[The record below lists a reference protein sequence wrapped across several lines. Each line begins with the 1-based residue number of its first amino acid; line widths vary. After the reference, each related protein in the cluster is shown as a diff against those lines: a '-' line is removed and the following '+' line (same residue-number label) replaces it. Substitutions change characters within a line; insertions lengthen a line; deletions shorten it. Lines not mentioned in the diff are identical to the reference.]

1 MEKVVLLADP
11 KSNSW
16 SFTKKIKDY
25 LKQEKKI
32 NVPVDAIEITGFRNQ
47 EFRPRVPENIRG
59 KDVYF
64 IQDSTKE
71 PCRWWV
77 ELLLIKDLLL
87 NSSAEKEIF
96 VLPDLLW
103 SRQDR
108 KDMPHV
114 PISARALAESLA
126 YPSSISR
133 LISVDIHADQIQG
146 FYKSGLPF
154 DSLHS
159 FPSVVH
165 FLKEGKLISHL
176 EKLVIVSPDA
186 GGVKRAKTF
195 AKQLKSKYPIALIY
209 KDRAEPGEIE
219 NMTLVGDVRNKDVFI
234 VDDIIDSGN
243 TQVEAAQLLV
253 KHGAKKLYCYG
264 THGLFTKG
272 TEELKKYF
280 ELIMTS
286 NTHYK
291 GGNNVKVV
299 DLSPLFAE
307 TIYRA
312 QTGESI
318 SELFLTK

>member
-11 KSNSW
+11 KSNAW
-16 SFTKKIKDY
+16 DFTQKIQEY
-25 LKQEKKI
+25 IKQEKKI
-32 NVPVDAIEITGFRNQ
+32 DVPIDSVEIAEFRNR
-47 EFRPRVPENIRG
+47 ELRPRVPGNIRR
-59 KDVYF
+59 KDIYF
-64 IQDSTKE
+64 IHDSTKE

-87 NSSAEKEIF
+87 NSSAEKITF

-108 KDMPHV
+108 KDKPHV
-114 PISARALAESLA
+114 PISARALAESLV
-126 YPSSISR
+126 YPSSIDR
-133 LISVDIHADQIQG
+133 LISVDLHADQIQG
-146 FYKSGLPF
+146 FYQSGLPF

-159 FPSVVH
+159 FPSVVS
-165 FLKEGKLISHL
+165 FLKDKKPIGNL
-176 EKLVIVSPDA
+176 EKVVVVSPDA

-195 AKQLKSKYPIALIY
+195 ARKLNSKYPIALIY

-219 NMTLVGDVRNKDVFI
+219 NMTLVGNVKGKDVFI
-234 VDDIIDSGN
+234 IDDIIDSGN
-243 TQVEAAQLLV
+243 TQIEAAQLLLN
-253 KHGAKKLYCYG
+253 HGAKKLYCYG

-272 TEELKKYF
+272 IKELRKYF

-286 NTHYK
+286 NTHYRE
-291 GGNNVKVV
+291 GNNIKVV

-312 QTGESI
+312 QKGESI
-318 SELFLTK
+318 SELFE